1 MGIFIHMSI
10 SKSVTVD
17 EWKAVYE
24 ETLALA
30 EALPFAE
37 RRKVVCNGI
46 KTICLVP
53 TVEHEET
60 YGYNHEKSRIGW
72 FAEGDYETMHT
83 AEQYSL
89 FRDFIKEDN
98 VVEEAKDAMW
108 GVFPAYLDSFSHED
122 VRCSQIFDIW
132 GAKTQGEPYHMYLLA
147 IACLIEARLGEKA
160 FVYGDITRGQCKEA
174 VEIANQYLDV
184 PICVPDRC
192 DYRRFQKR
200 VSKLEISEKEKL
212 EVFQVLYLGTKNAEC
227 GQYLRETYSEEVYN
241 EYWKDK
247 FENCFIYTRTFNRA
261 IREYLVQDFNFR
273 TLCRLVDYNDENGI
287 PQYDEFV
294 KRIMDAKLHIK
305 NKNCGDFLQIDQEDT
320 APYSIYSLFAQIAF
334 MGAENKKIDR
344 YIPLEE
350 LRESLVCELGDKC
363 DVNHIIEEYLQKE
376 QREEEIK
383 ISKGITSE
391 KLKTFCEQDAAESF
405 NQVMEIKRQDII
417 ENYEKYDITNYEE
430 LLDYKADDCIEPDLQ
445 EALIKS
451 FAFYTNLLEEDTYK
465 ELMKQSA
472 NSRCQWLVEQ
482 NRCILI
488 RDKDWSRIFTDI
500 ENNETSFAR
509 YYSMVRVKLTNKD
522 LIDMVKAIILNDELF
537 EYCKKNNR

>member
-10 SKSVTVD
+10 SKSVTVS
-17 EWKAVYE
+17 EWKSVYE
-24 ETLALA
+24 ETLKLV

-37 RRKVVCNGI
+37 KRKVKCKGI
-46 KTICLVP
+46 ETVCLVR
-53 TVEHEET
+53 TKEREVT
-60 YGYNHEKSRIGW
+60 YSWYNEKSRTGW
-72 FAEGDYETMHT
+72 IVDGDYETMCI
-83 AEQYSL
+83 AEEYSL
-89 FRDFIKEDN
+89 FRDFIKVEDI
-98 VVEEAKDAMW
+98 VEDAKDAMW
-108 GVFPAYLDSFSHED
+108 GIFPAYLDSFSHED
-122 VRCSQIFDIW
+122 VRCGQIFDIW

-147 IACLIEARLGEKA
+147 VACLIEARLGEKA

-200 VSKLEISEKEKL
+200 VSKLEISEKERL
-212 EVFQVLYLGTKNAEC
+212 EVFQALYLGTKDAEC

-383 ISKGITSE
+383 ISKDITSE
-391 KLKTFCEQDAAESF
+391 QLKTFCEQDASEAF
-405 NQVMEIKRQDII
+405 NQVMEIKREDII
-417 ENYEKYDITNYEE
+417 ENYEKYDINTYEE
-430 LLDYKADDCIEPDLQ
+430 LIFYKTDNRIEPDLQ
-445 EALIKS
+445 EALTKS
-451 FAFYTNLLEEDTYK
+451 FAFYNSLLKEDVYK

-472 NSRCQWLVEQ
+472 KRRCQWLVEENTQ
-482 NRCILI
+482 LLI
-488 RDKDWSRIFTDI
+488 RDKDWNKIFTDI
-500 ENNETSFAR
+500 ENNEMAFAR

-522 LIDMVKAIILNDELF
+522 LVDMIKAIILNDELF
-537 EYCKKNNR
+537 EYCKKNNT

>member
-1 MGIFIHMSI
+1 
-10 SKSVTVD
+10 
-17 EWKAVYE
+17 
-24 ETLALA
+24 
-30 EALPFAE
+30 
-37 RRKVVCNGI
+37 
-46 KTICLVP
+46 
-53 TVEHEET
+53 
-60 YGYNHEKSRIGW
+60 
-72 FAEGDYETMHT
+72 
-83 AEQYSL
+83 
-89 FRDFIKEDN
+89 
-98 VVEEAKDAMW
+98 
-108 GVFPAYLDSFSHED
+108 
-122 VRCSQIFDIW
+122 
-132 GAKTQGEPYHMYLLA
+132 MYLLA
-147 IACLIEARLGEKA
+147 IACLLEARLGEKA

-174 VEIANQYLDV
+174 VEIANKYLDV

-200 VSKLEISEKEKL
+200 VSKLEVGEKERF
-212 EVFQVLYLGTKNAEC
+212 EIFQALYLGTKDSES
-227 GQYLRETYSEEVYN
+227 GRFLREVYCEEIYN
-241 EYWKDK
+241 QYWKER
-247 FENCFIYTRTFNRA
+247 FEKCFVHTRSFSRVL
-261 IREYLVQDFNFR
+261 REYLLQGFDFR
-273 TLCRLVDYNDENGI
+273 ILCRLVDYNDENGI

-383 ISKGITSE
+383 ISKDITSE
-391 KLKTFCEQDAAESF
+391 QLKTFCEQDASESF
-405 NQVMEIKRQDII
+405 NQVMEIKRH
-417 ENYEKYDITNYEE
+417 EMMETYEKYDITNYEE

-445 EALIKS
+445 EALTKS

-482 NRCILI
+482 NKYLLI